1 MKKIA
6 IASTIALAATVSA
19 QAATTG
25 NLLLKGTVPPLL
37 SIVVTPEAL
46 ASALPLDTTQTDT
59 KVATI
64 NEKSNSNTG
73 YQVAVSSSNQ
83 GKLVHESVASSFIN
97 YSLKYNGNSVD
108 LSAGQTY
115 TYPSATSVNTNRDV
129 EISYTGVPHEDLVQ
143 GEYSDTVTFTIS
155 AN

>member
-1 MKKIA
+1 MKKIG
-6 IASTIALAATVSA
+6 IAFAIALATSLSA

-73 YQVAVSSSNQ
+73 YQVAVSSANQ

-108 LSAGQTY
+108 LNAGQTY
-115 TYPSATSVNTNRDV
+115 TYPSSASVNANRDV